1 MVEPRSHRMVEP
13 RSQRPAATRRIEPGT
28 VAPAGPREPGEGSP
42 ARGRGEREPISST
55 ISRRWPCVVRC
66 MALSSSPWRRIVPS
80 ISTRS
85 VIVKRIFVPRWIGRR
100 LSAIAM
106 GVSARARGA
115 EQDDVLGPRS
125 MNRRSAREQRRQSRR
140 TPGSA
145 FGAPRR
151 RSRRPAPDPDPGSG
165 SSIVSIAGTPGLVGA
180 PVWEVMAMDR
190 GRSSH
195 GHREESSGDAEVGL
209 AAPEAFGA
217 ARGARVRGR
226 RPWAER
232 HPAIAQSRRRHR
244 DRVVPFPAASF
255 ARSFAPPTP
264 PARRTPSG
272 AAPRARGLLS
282 SEEAAIERL
291 PLVPNRATGD
301 RKRLP
306 RERLEAETPLAVVV
320 SRTLQGPPN
329 ATGLAQ
335 REPRGSPL
343 SACRPPTGGR
353 PGSPTPLRLHEAF
366 RRRLET
372 PERFLSETAPTPFR
386 ARLASER
393 ITMRKLTDGRS
404 SPRPSPIDLAA

>member
-1 MVEPRSHRMVEP
+1 M
-13 RSQRPAATRRIEPGT
+13 
-28 VAPAGPREPGEGSP
+28 
-42 ARGRGEREPISST
+42 
-55 ISRRWPCVVRC
+55 
-66 MALSSSPWRRIVPS
+66 
-80 ISTRS
+80 
-85 VIVKRIFVPRWIGRR
+85 KRIFVPRWIGRR

-106 GVSARARGA
+106 GVSARALGA
-115 EQDDVLGPRS
+115 EQDDVLAPRS

-145 FGAPRR
+145 FGVPRR

-195 GHREESSGDAEVGL
+195 GHREERSGNAEVGL
-209 AAPEAFGA
+209 AAPEVFGA

-255 ARSFAPPTP
+255 ARSLAPPTP
-264 PARRTPSG
+264 PACRTPSG

-282 SEEAAIERL
+282 SEEAATERL

-353 PGSPTPLRLHEAF
+353 PGSP
-366 RRRLET
+366 
-372 PERFLSETAPTPFR
+372 APPAAAR
-386 ARLASER
+386 GVPAAPRDPGAVPVRDRAYAVPGAARLGADHHAKARRMEDPRQDPRRSISPREAATSPR
-393 ITMRKLTDGRS
+393 RNAPAADLRHLRDSTRRGS
-404 SPRPSPIDLAA
+404 SPTVS